1 VHVGEIKGNLV
12 ISEAIE
18 RVVTWPKPLNKVTA
32 SIKQNIEVSG

>member
-1 VHVGEIKGNLV
+1 MSGVVKGNLD
-12 ISEAIE
+12 ISGAIE